1 MTAASLTTGRPAP
14 LGAER
19 AQRARRLL
27 ARHFGPSQLL
37 CDERDGERYRSDASE
52 AKGDLPLAV
61 VLAAKALD
69 IELALS
75 VAAEAGVP
83 IVPRGGGT
91 GKTGGAVPIEG
102 GIVLDTL
109 GFGQIKEIN
118 RREGIAVVEPGVILS
133 ALHAA
138 VASEGLFYAPDPNS
152 RVGCSIGGN
161 VATNAGGP
169 RAFKY
174 GVTGRYVLGIEAFL
188 VGGQRIQ
195 TGRRTAKGVTGY
207 DVSSLLV
214 GSEGTLAVFGDITLR
229 LLRPPES
236 RETLLIAFERMPHAA
251 GAVMAIVAAGLA
263 PSCLELLDLRL
274 LGDDIRHEA
283 LGETRRL
290 SEEPRR
296 VSTDAEEVPN
306 AGMSGAD
313 SRHEA
318 LGAGR
323 GHPEALLLIEVDGDV
338 ATCGE
343 TRDRIAGVC
352 EAHGARD
359 IQLAR
364 DAATRDRMWAVRS
377 NMSATLRASARQKLS
392 EDVAVPREALG
403 ELLARL
409 EATSHRHAVRSVAYG
424 HAGDGNLHVNF
435 LWDEPDEAPRVQL
448 AIRELFEHAVALGG
462 TLSGEHGI
470 GVLKAPYLSLE
481 QSPALIALERSIKH
495 TFDPQGLLNPGK
507 IFPRAMAPMAP
518 ISPMAPPAL
527 HPLPFPPQPAR

>member
-1 MTAASLTTGRPAP
+1 MTAASPTTERSAP
-14 LGAER
+14 LSVER
-19 AQRARRLL
+19 SARARRLL
-27 ARHFGPSQLL
+27 ARHFGPSKLKV
-37 CDERDGERYRSDASE
+37 DEHDCERYRNDASE
-52 AKGDLPLAV
+52 ARGELPLAV
-61 VLAAKALD
+61 VLAESALD

-91 GKTGGAVPIEG
+91 GKTGGAVPVEG

-109 GFGQIKEIN
+109 GFGQIKEVN

-229 LLRPPES
+229 LLRPPEA
-236 RETLLIAFERMPHAA
+236 RETLLVAFERMPHAA
-251 GAVMAIVAAGLA
+251 GAVMAIVAAGLG

-274 LGDDIRHEA
+274 LGDDI
-283 LGETRRL
+283 
-290 SEEPRR
+290 
-296 VSTDAEEVPN
+296 
-306 AGMSGAD
+306 
-313 SRHEA
+313 RHEA

-323 GHPEALLLIEVDGDV
+323 GHPEALLLIEVDGD
-338 ATCGE
+338 AAACRE
-343 TRDRIAGVC
+343 TGDRVAGVC

-364 DAATRDRMWAVRS
+364 DAETRDRMWAVRS
-377 NMSATLRASARQKLS
+377 NMSATLRRSARHKLS
-392 EDVAVPREALG
+392 EDVAVPRE
-403 ELLARL
+403 
-409 EATSHRHAVRSVAYG
+409 
-424 HAGDGNLHVNF
+424 
-435 LWDEPDEAPRVQL
+435 
-448 AIRELFEHAVALGG
+448 
-462 TLSGEHGI
+462 
-470 GVLKAPYLSLE
+470 
-481 QSPALIALERSIKH
+481 
-495 TFDPQGLLNPGK
+495 
-507 IFPRAMAPMAP
+507 
-518 ISPMAPPAL
+518 
-527 HPLPFPPQPAR
+527 

>member
-1 MTAASLTTGRPAP
+1 MTVASPTTGRPLP

-27 ARHFGPSQLL
+27 ARHFGPSKLKL
-37 CDERDGERYRSDASE
+37 DEQDCERYRNDASE
-52 AKGDLPLAV
+52 ARGELPIGV
-61 VLAAKALD
+61 VLAESALD

-75 VAAEAGVP
+75 VAAEAAVP
-83 IVPRGGGT
+83 IVPRGAGT
-91 GKTGGAVPIEG
+91 GKTGGAVPSEG
-102 GIVLDTL
+102 GIVLDML

-118 RREGIAVVEPGVILS
+118 RRECIAVVEPGVILG
-133 ALHAA
+133 ALQAL

-188 VGGQRIQ
+188 MGGERIQ

-207 DVSSLLV
+207 DLSSLLV

-236 RETLLIAFERMPHAA
+236 RETLLCGFERMADAA
-251 GAVMAIVAAGLA
+251 SAVMAIVAAGLQ

-274 LGDDIRHEA
+274 LGDDVRRE
-283 LGETRRL
+283 LVMETR
-290 SEEPRR
+290 SPHR
-296 VSTDAEEVPN
+296 VSPDGEAAPDATQPGT
-306 AGMSGAD
+306 A
-313 SRHEA
+313 SRDEA
-318 LGAGR
+318 SPSAAR
-323 GHPEALLLIEVDGDV
+323 GQQEALLLIEVDGTLAACRELGERV
-338 ATCGE
+338 A
-343 TRDRIAGVC
+343 AVC
-352 EAHGARD
+352 EDEGARD
-359 IQLAR
+359 IQRAN

-377 NMSATLRASARQKLS
+377 NMSAILRRAARHKLS

-409 EATSHRHAVRSVAYG
+409 EATSGRRGVRSVAYG

-435 LWDEPDEAPRVQL
+435 LWDEPDEAPRVQA

-470 GVLKAPYLSLE
+470 GVLKAPYLPIE
-481 QSPALIALERSIKH
+481 QSPGLILLQQNLKQ
-495 TFDPQGLLNPGK
+495 TFDPHGLLNPGK
-507 IFPRAMAPMAP
+507 IFPR
-518 ISPMAPPAL
+518 S
-527 HPLPFPPQPAR
+527 ARRG

>member
-1 MTAASLTTGRPAP
+1 MTAASPTMGRPAP

-27 ARHFGPSQLL
+27 ARHFGPSRLL
-37 CDERDGERYRSDASE
+37 LDEHDGERYRSDASE

-61 VLAAKALD
+61 VLAEKALD

-133 ALHAA
+133 AFHAA

-207 DVSSLLV
+207 DLSSLLV

-236 RETLLIAFERMPHAA
+236 RETLLVAFERMAHAA
-251 GAVMAIVAAGLA
+251 GAVMAIVAAGLG

-274 LGDDIRHEA
+274 LGDDIR
-283 LGETRRL
+283 R
-290 SEEPRR
+290 
-296 VSTDAEEVPN
+296 
-306 AGMSGAD
+306 
-313 SRHEA
+313 EA
-318 LGAGR
+318 LGAGP
-323 GHPEALLLIEVDGDV
+323 GQPEALLLIEVDGD
-338 ATCGE
+338 AAACRE
-343 TRDRIAGVC
+343 TGDRIAGVC
-352 EAHGARD
+352 QAHGARD
-359 IQLAR
+359 VQLAS

-377 NMSATLRASARQKLS
+377 NMSATLRRSARHKLS

-403 ELLARL
+403 ELLGRL
-409 EATSHRHAVRSVAYG
+409 EATSRRHAVRSVAYG

-435 LWDEPDEAPRVQL
+435 LWDEPDEAPRVQA
-448 AIRELFEHAVALGG
+448 AIHELFEHAVALRG

-470 GVLKAPYLSLE
+470 GVLKAPYLPLE
-481 QSPALIALERSIKH
+481 QSPALIDLERGLKDV
-495 TFDPQGLLNPGK
+495 FDPRGLLNPGK
-507 IFPRAMAPMAP
+507 IFPRAVPPRAAPSLAVP
-518 ISPMAPPAL
+518 HL
-527 HPLPFPPQPAR
+527 PAR

>member
-1 MTAASLTTGRPAP
+1 
-14 LGAER
+14 
-19 AQRARRLL
+19 
-27 ARHFGPSQLL
+27 
-37 CDERDGERYRSDASE
+37 
-52 AKGDLPLAV
+52 V
-61 VLAAKALD
+61 VLAARALD

-118 RREGIAVVEPGVILS
+118 RHEGLAVVEPGVILS
-133 ALHAA
+133 AFHAA

-207 DVSSLLV
+207 DVTSLLV

-236 RETLLIAFERMPHAA
+236 RETLLVAFERMAQAA
-251 GAVMAIVAAGLA
+251 GAVMAIVAAGLG

-274 LGDDIRHEA
+274 LGDDIRRE
-283 LGETRRL
+283 LG
-290 SEEPRR
+290 P
-296 VSTDAEEVPN
+296 
-306 AGMSGAD
+306 
-313 SRHEA
+313 
-318 LGAGR
+318 GR
-323 GHPEALLLIEVDGDV
+323 GQPEALLLIEVDGD
-338 ATCGE
+338 AAACRE
-343 TRDRIAGVC
+343 TGDRVAGVC
-352 EAHGARD
+352 EAHGAGE

-364 DAATRDRMWAVRS
+364 DAETRDRMWGVRS
-377 NMSATLRASARQKLS
+377 NMSATLRRSARHKLS
-392 EDVAVPREALG
+392 EDVAVPRQALG

-409 EATSHRHAVRSVAYG
+409 EATSQRHRVRSVAYG

-435 LWDEPDEAPRVQL
+435 LWDEADEAPRVQL

-470 GVLKAPYLSLE
+470 GVLKAPYLPLE
-481 QSPALIALERSIKH
+481 QSPALIELERSLKH

-507 IFPRAMAPMAP
+507 IFPRLAAPM
-518 ISPMAPPAL
+518 PPQAASTES
-527 HPLPFPPQPAR
+527 PLPIGVR

>member
-1 MTAASLTTGRPAP
+1 MTAASPMTGRLVP

-52 AKGDLPLAV
+52 AKGELPLAV

-83 IVPRGGGT
+83 LVPRGGGT

-133 ALHAA
+133 AFHAA

-236 RETLLIAFERMPHAA
+236 RETLLVAFERMPHAA
-251 GAVMAIVAAGLA
+251 AAVMAIVAAGLG

-274 LGDDIRHEA
+274 LGDDIRLE
-283 LGETRRL
+283 LTGETRCL
-290 SEEPRR
+290 PEEPRR
-296 VSTDAEEVPN
+296 VSPDV
-306 AGMSGAD
+306 
-313 SRHEA
+313 EA
-318 LGAGR
+318 LGPGR
-323 GHPEALLLIEVDGDV
+323 GQPEALLLIEVDGDV
-338 ATCGE
+338 AAC
-343 TRDRIAGVC
+343 RDTGDRVAGVC

-364 DAATRDRMWAVRS
+364 DAETRDRMWAVRS
-377 NMSATLRASARQKLS
+377 NMSATLRRSARHKLS

-409 EATSHRHAVRSVAYG
+409 EASSRRHAVRSVAYG

-470 GVLKAPYLSLE
+470 GVLKAPYLPLE
-481 QSPALIALERSIKH
+481 QSPALIGLERSLKH

-507 IFPRAMAPMAP
+507 IFPRVPAPL
-518 ISPMAPPAL
+518 SPQPLPPPA
-527 HPLPFPPQPAR
+527 AR

>member
-1 MTAASLTTGRPAP
+1 MTAASPTTERPAP

-19 AQRARRLL
+19 CQRARRLL

-37 CDERDGERYRSDASE
+37 LDERDGERFRSDASE
-52 AKGDLPLAV
+52 AKGERPLAV
-61 VLAAKALD
+61 VLASKALD

-102 GIVLDTL
+102 GIVLDLL

-118 RREGIAVVEPGVILS
+118 RREGLAVVEPGVILS
-133 ALHAA
+133 AFHAA
-138 VASEGLFYAPDPNS
+138 VANEGLFYAPDPNS
-152 RVGCSIGGN
+152 RVGCSLGGN

-236 RETLLIAFERMPHAA
+236 RETLLVAFERMAHAA
-251 GAVMAIVAAGLA
+251 SAVMAIVAAGLG

-274 LGDDIRHEA
+274 LGDDIRRELVGPSPA
-283 LGETRRL
+283 Q
-290 SEEPRR
+290 
-296 VSTDAEEVPN
+296 
-306 AGMSGAD
+306 
-313 SRHEA
+313 
-318 LGAGR
+318 
-323 GHPEALLLIEVDGDV
+323 GHPEALLLIEVDGDP
-338 ATCGE
+338 AACQE
-343 TRDRIAGVC
+343 TGDRVAGVC

-377 NMSATLRASARQKLS
+377 NMSATLRRSARHKLS

-409 EATSHRHAVRSVAYG
+409 EATSRLHGVRSVAYG

-435 LWDEPDEAPRVQL
+435 LWDEPEEAPRVQR
-448 AIRELFEHAVALGG
+448 AIRELFEHSVALGG

-470 GVLKAPYLSLE
+470 GVLKAPYLALE
-481 QSPALIALERSIKH
+481 QSPALIGLERSLKEA
-495 TFDPQGLLNPGK
+495 FDPRGLLNPGK
-507 IFPRAMAPMAP
+507 IFPRTVPSRPSSEHSILSAPV
-518 ISPMAPPAL
+518 PPPSAAAI
-527 HPLPFPPQPAR
+527 PQRPR